1 MLILCSMMMVMT
13 TVVPSSSC
21 IVVAGFGSRSSSSV
35 VPKWRGAVV
44 RTSST
49 GAGVSS
55 TTTQLSVQIPTI
67 DEWTLLPK
75 TGAVK
80 GTVGN
85 HPELPDG
92 YEITTSPL
100 QKLPPKP
107 NSIVVTR
114 SGSKYKL
121 LTTIDDLSA
130 AAIKPPKVK
139 AKPKPKP
146 TPKPK
151 VVARAPTP
159 KKKKV
164 VPPNKVTAAAAAPA
178 PPSYDLN
185 GKVVGTT
192 GNKKTQYL
200 LVGKLIRSSSKR
212 SQIYYAYASEDN
224 EGKTPT
230 PTGPRLTVKLSN
242 FLDRLTRENKN
253 YDRVS
258 SKGRVAFSFQGSAS
272 CFVRKLAFVP
282 TCDGSAATQGIPAG
296 SCALILES
304 GTQNLRSYLSGENG
318 NGGVSGAELRRA
330 AVNICRCLEAMHSS
344 GLVWTDLKAE
354 NFVLTGTGTE
364 KEVKGIDLESCVP
377 LNANPEDYSPEATPP
392 EFAAAEK
399 SGIGYE
405 FRVQKNYDTWSLGML
420 LIELATGRSYFRG
433 QSEGNMLKIL
443 AEAAVAADAGKKKKD
458 AASSAA
464 APPIF
469 TNSATSIYDA
479 ATGAIVL
486 TADQKEK
493 ITDGGTNNLYL
504 ELILQCLQVNPNKR
518 PSITQI
524 LLHPYFLTTGLGPIT
539 FWK

>member
-1 MLILCSMMMVMT
+1 MLILCSMLLVMT
-13 TVVPSSSC
+13 TVVPSSSSC
-21 IVVAGFGSRSSSSV
+21 IFVAGFGSSSSV
-35 VPKWRGAVV
+35 VPKRSGAVV
-44 RTSST
+44 RSSFT
-49 GAGVSS
+49 GAAASTT

-146 TPKPK
+146 TPQPK

-242 FLDRLTRENKN
+242 FLDRLTR
-253 YDRVS
+253 
-258 SKGRVAFSFQGSAS
+258 
-272 CFVRKLAFVP
+272 
-282 TCDGSAATQGIPAG
+282 
-296 SCALILES
+296 
-304 GTQNLRSYLSGENG
+304 
-318 NGGVSGAELRRA
+318 
-330 AVNICRCLEAMHSS
+330 
-344 GLVWTDLKAE
+344 
-354 NFVLTGTGTE
+354 
-364 KEVKGIDLESCVP
+364 
-377 LNANPEDYSPEATPP
+377 
-392 EFAAAEK
+392 
-399 SGIGYE
+399 
-405 FRVQKNYDTWSLGML
+405 
-420 LIELATGRSYFRG
+420 
-433 QSEGNMLKIL
+433 
-443 AEAAVAADAGKKKKD
+443 
-458 AASSAA
+458 
-464 APPIF
+464 
-469 TNSATSIYDA
+469 
-479 ATGAIVL
+479 
-486 TADQKEK
+486 
-493 ITDGGTNNLYL
+493 
-504 ELILQCLQVNPNKR
+504 
-518 PSITQI
+518 
-524 LLHPYFLTTGLGPIT
+524 
-539 FWK
+539 